1 MPFLQQ
7 EIIDNTFVAVLCST
21 LYYAT
26 LYINK
31 ATLFILTDVP
41 SVESRKT
48 I

>member
-31 ATLFILTDVP
+31 ATLFLTDVP